1 VYADA
6 PKSKLDE
13 WHLAVSS
20 VISSEVGEKINN
32 GICFKEEKINRN

>member
-13 WHLAVSS
+13 WHLAV
-20 VISSEVGEKINN
+20 SSEVGEKINN